1 MTIKKNLGVTLMTF
15 GATLAL
21 GLGVSSQVHA
31 DTQVNANTIKV
42 TQGDTLGAIAK
53 EHDTTV
59 ASLANT
65 NGLANENLIYV
76 GDQLTLPTTGTYQVT
91 ASVPHKNTTNSTY
104 KMPTSGNASNSV
116 STSNSSSNT
125 TETTSGSQTSSTPS
139 SVATPTSTPS
149 SVATPTSTTT
159 ASTSTVSAEQSAKDW
174 IAQKESGG
182 SYTASNPSGAYGR
195 YQLKSYNL
203 KWGTSAEAQ
212 ERAAAAYINSKYG
225 TWVNAKA
232 FWMQHGWY

>member
-1 MTIKKNLGVTLMTF
+1 MTIKKNFGVTLMTF

-59 ASLANT
+59 ASLANA

-91 ASVPHKNTTNSTY
+91 ASVPHKNTTNSSY
-104 KMPTSGNASNSV
+104 KIPTSGNASNSA

-125 TETTSGSQTSSTPS
+125 TKATSGSQTSSTS
-139 SVATPTSTPS
+139 S

-182 SYTASNPSGAYGR
+182 SYTASNGAYYGR
-195 YQLKSYNL
+195 YQLSRSYL
-203 KWGTSAEAQ
+203 KGDYSVANQEKVVSQYVQQRYGSYVKAAQ
-212 ERAAAAYINSKYG
+212 HERTYN
-225 TWVNAKA
+225 
-232 FWMQHGWY
+232 WY

>member
-59 ASLANT
+59 ASLANA
-65 NGLANENLIYV
+65 NGLTNENLIYV
-76 GDQLTLPTTGTYQVT
+76 GDQLTLPTTGTYQIT

-104 KMPTSGNASNSV
+104 KMPTSGNASNSASV
-116 STSNSSSNT
+116 SSSSSNS
-125 TETTSGSQTSSTPS
+125 TETTAGSQTSSTS
-139 SVATPTSTPS
+139 S

-182 SYTASNPSGAYGR
+182 SYTASNPSGAYGK
-195 YQLKSYNL
+195 YQLMGYNL
-203 KWGTSAEAQ
+203 KWGTSIDAQ
-212 ERAAAAYINSKYG
+212 ERAASAYIHSRYG
-225 TWVNAKA
+225 TWTNAKA